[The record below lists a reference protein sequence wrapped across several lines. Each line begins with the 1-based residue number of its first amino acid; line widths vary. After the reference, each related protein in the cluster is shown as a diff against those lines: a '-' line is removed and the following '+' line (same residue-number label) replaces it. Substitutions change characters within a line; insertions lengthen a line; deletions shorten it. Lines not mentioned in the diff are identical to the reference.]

1 MSVAQPGRPDTSPR
15 ASGER
20 SEFAVREFRVRCPA
34 PPHKLLT
41 RNRSRD
47 FDLSSRPRRGY
58 WRLLFAL
65 LLIAIPAFAVEP
77 GERLADPALEAR
89 AREISRELRCLVC
102 QNQSIDD
109 SSADLARD
117 LRILLR
123 ERITAGDTDEEAVA
137 FIVDRYGDYVLL
149 RPPFRIDTLLLWL
162 GPPLLL
168 VLGGGVAWLALRRR
182 RRAVP
187 AEAPLTPEEEQAL
200 AAALGGREPPP

>member
-1 MSVAQPGRPDTSPR
+1 MRIAGLIVAL
-15 ASGER
+15 
-20 SEFAVREFRVRCPA
+20 F
-34 PPHKLLT
+34 LL
-41 RNRSRD
+41 
-47 FDLSSRPRRGY
+47 
-58 WRLLFAL
+58 A
-65 LLIAIPAFAVEP
+65 APAFAVEP

-123 ERITAGDTDEEAVA
+123 ERLTAGDTDEQAVA

-168 VLGGGVAWLALRRR
+168 VLGGGAAWLALRRR
-182 RRAVP
+182 RA
-187 AEAPLTPEEEQAL
+187 ASADAPLTPEEEQAL
-200 AAALGGREPPP
+200 AAALEGREPTP